1 MILLRMVRAQASGSL
16 VGANLA
22 PVSQTSEEDGSAL
35 FWGGGRLDRNVCR
48 SGPESDG
55 DGIYGDIQGV
65 ASGQFT
71 GFVLHMFVMLT
82 GQRNQT
88 KTVENMLQNPA
99 TEQMP
104 HQVCIFG
111 KEEHITRGKGD

>member
-1 MILLRMVRAQASGSL
+1 MILFLRVRVQASGSL

-22 PVSQTSEEDGSAL
+22 PVNQTSEEDGSAL

-55 DGIYGDIQGV
+55 DGIYGDMQSV

-71 GFVLHMFVMLT
+71 GFVLHMFVKLT
-82 GQRNQT
+82 GQHGQT
-88 KTVENMLQNPA
+88 KTIEKTSYQ
-99 TEQMP
+99 T
-104 HQVCIFG
+104 
-111 KEEHITRGKGD
+111 T